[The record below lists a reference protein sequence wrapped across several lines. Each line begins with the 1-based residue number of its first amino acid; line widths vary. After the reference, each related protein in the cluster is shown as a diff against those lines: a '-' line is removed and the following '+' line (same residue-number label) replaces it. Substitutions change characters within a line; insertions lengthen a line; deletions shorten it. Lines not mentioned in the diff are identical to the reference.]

1 MGEKCETDVAGMKE
15 SYAKYLPLGIGLCYL
30 GKQDAAEA
38 TMAALEVIPEPFRQ
52 TAVTLVEVCAYAGTG
67 NVLKIQQLL
76 HICSE
81 HYEHDKG
88 ETEKKDKKKDDK
100 KDGEKKDGDKKAEE
114 EKKEEGPL
122 DLSGQQAVAVLGLG
136 LISMGEDIGSEM

>member
-1 MGEKCETDVAGMKE
+1 MGISVGSCNGEVTSTILQTLMEKSEADMKD

-38 TMAALEVIPEPFRQ
+38 TIAALEVIPEPFRQ
-52 TAVTLVEVCAYAGTG
+52 VAVTLVEICAYAGTG

-81 HYEHDKG
+81 HYEQDK
-88 ETEKKDKKKDDK
+88 EAPKEKKKDDK
-100 KDGEKKDGDKKAEE
+100 KDEKEGR
-114 EKKEEGPL
+114 KEGRKEG
-122 DLSGQQAVAVLGLG
+122 GTH
-136 LISMGEDIGSEM
+136 